1 MPGTPCP
8 PPPSAVPGTGL
19 QPGVRAENGPAWCVG
34 GSRAP
39 RGWAP
44 ATHSLGLRRMQA
56 DVGGRGDLEGQE
68 PHRPQSC
75 QGHGAGSG
83 CPPLPQPT
91 SGPAFLVVPAPRSV
105 LGRPPEVLGHILFS
119 THYHSLVE
127 DQPQNAAV
135 RLGHMAGR
143 VENECEDPFPFR
155 CKFIIKEALLKAM
168 ALMQQGLLPSGRGY
182 SKSTEQS
189 KRIREDDLG
198 PRFPPPPSSLVP
210 PQALR
215 CFPGLEGGNRGRIIC
230 PAPSVSRAGRVGS
243 LEPTARGLPALN
255 QARSRS
261 RPPTEPSPGQP
272 FHVGI
277 RRCSTNSRNG
287 RPRSRGGQRL
297 LGDPSLAGL
306 TRSLGW
312 APGLLPAHSYQGLYF
327 LGGEGASSQP
337 CCPAGWG
344 ARPAPSTCLGPQVP
358 CPLPWRLTG
367 RRAGFL
373 ETKKPWHPRK
383 MVYTHVLNQL
393 GCSGCKYQR
402 SNLKWL

>member
-1 MPGTPCP
+1 
-8 PPPSAVPGTGL
+8 
-19 QPGVRAENGPAWCVG
+19 
-34 GSRAP
+34 
-39 RGWAP
+39 
-44 ATHSLGLRRMQA
+44 
-56 DVGGRGDLEGQE
+56 
-68 PHRPQSC
+68 
-75 QGHGAGSG
+75 
-83 CPPLPQPT
+83 
-91 SGPAFLVVPAPRSV
+91 
-105 LGRPPEVLGHILFS
+105 
-119 THYHSLVE
+119 
-127 DQPQNAAV
+127 
-135 RLGHMAGR
+135 
-143 VENECEDPFPFR
+143 
-155 CKFIIKEALLKAM
+155 M

-383 MVYTHVLNQL
+383 MVPGVGFSAGAAWVGAPHTQKGHRPAPRASRPSSSQGWRRRWWGGSALVMP
-393 GCSGCKYQR
+393 CTAS
-402 SNLKWL
+402 